1 MDWNFRHD
9 LPIYSQLVEQSRLAV
24 VAGEY
29 PPGARLASER
39 DLAMEAWDHPKTMQ
53 RAQQEL
59 EREGILYSQRT
70 AGRFVTEDTAVIDRA
85 KQSLARE
92 QIRLFREAMHRLGYS
107 REQALALLREEKEEQ
122 EHADP

>member
-1 MDWNFRHD
+1 MDWNFRND
-9 LPIYSQLVEQSRLAV
+9 LPIYSQLVEQIRLAV

-29 PPGARLASER
+29 PPGARLASVR
-39 DLAMEAWDHPKTMQ
+39 DLSMESGVNHNTMQ
-53 RAQQEL
+53 RALQEL